1 MNNVL
6 ENSNP
11 DLLDEVL
18 IIDDHSDEPITM
30 WKDDQRVRIIRT
42 GIH

>member
-11 DLLDEVL
+11 SLLDEVL
-18 IIDDHSDEPITM
+18 IIDDNSDVPVRGWENDT
-30 WKDDQRVRIIRT
+30 RVRIIRT
-42 GIH
+42 GS